1 MCLRVACH
9 TLRVSKTGPN
19 NNVGFLSITFL
30 VALPLALAPILLH
43 LFDRRRNVTIEWGA
57 MEFLLQAATRR
68 TSARKL
74 KQWLLLALRV
84 LAIVALVLALARPKL
99 PGHWFGNSDR
109 GETVFVIDNSMS
121 TLRESDDTT
130 LFAKLIERATEELNG
145 IAPGDSVRVLLASP
159 YPVWAMA
166 GDVRVDSGS
175 RELVMEQL
183 QEIQPTNGSSDL
195 LAAMFTAVQADADQ
209 NTQKRRVVLL
219 TDGQAADWKTS
230 DTSGWQRFQEVLKSA
245 SIPTQLDVI
254 ELDAKTPK
262 STNIA
267 VNNVRSNR
275 LVTGIG
281 QTFTVTAQIQ
291 NHSTVDS
298 AGCGVSWQVGSQEE
312 HTAEVPSLTGGNTH
326 EAVWRHSFSKP
337 GVYSLSCQIKA
348 DDNLAPDNRATVVI
362 EVIEEVPVLV
372 VEGAAG
378 QAELQQDSFFL
389 QAAMGWVNGEA
400 MDAHSVY
407 RPVTVSPDQLE
418 GMSLAGYRAVIV
430 PNFTSLSEKSVAE
443 LKAFAFNGGGVWIAL
458 GPRADIEMFNQYV
471 FAHGDGL
478 SPLAIDGIVA
488 EANSESSPKINA
500 ARKDH
505 PATMALADSEKLDTN
520 DIRVRRRFRFVP
532 PPRDEDVS
540 SLLNLTNGESL
551 AVERYV
557 GRGRVIVL
565 GIPLTMRDWSE
576 LAKSQA
582 FVVMVQDWVSY
593 LTQPQATRHNLSPG
607 DPISVHLAETENR
620 DAFLGTPH
628 GDQIELTADIVADGV
643 VFRSSRTILPGD
655 YSLQLGLSGEAIP
668 FHVQRN
674 AKESDLTGL
683 SDEDHKLLADTA
695 GLSGSLLNSNLS
707 STNHSDPVWPMLL
720 MLLIAFMSCELIL
733 SGMISRERFGT
744 ETIAATSERFGD
756 GGFSAPMEFGQKQQ
770 LSGTTLTAGASKKIL

>member
-1 MCLRVACH
+1 M
-9 TLRVSKTGPN
+9 
-19 NNVGFLSITFL
+19 GFLSITFL

-57 MEFLLQAATRR
+57 MEFLLPAATRR

-84 LAIVALVLALARPKL
+84 LAIAALVLALARPKL

-121 TLRESDDTT
+121 TQRVSEDRT
-130 LFAKLIERATEELNG
+130 LFARLIERATEELNG

-159 YPVWAMA
+159 YPVWATA
-166 GDVRVDSGS
+166 GDVRVDSSS
-175 RELVMEQL
+175 RELVVQQF

-195 LAAMFTAVQADADQ
+195 LAAMFAAVQADANQ

-219 TDGQAADWKTS
+219 TDGQATDWKTS
-230 DTSGWQRFQEVLKSA
+230 DATGWQRFQDVLKSA

-254 ELDAKTPK
+254 ELDAATQK
-262 STNIA
+262 SANLA
-267 VNNVRSNR
+267 VNSVHSNR

-281 QTFTVTAQIQ
+281 QMFTVTAEIQ
-291 NHSTVDS
+291 NHSAVDS
-298 AGCGVSWQVGSQEE
+298 AGCGLSWQVGSQVE
-312 HTAEVPSLTGGNTH
+312 HSSDVPALTGGNTY
-326 EAVWRHSFSKP
+326 ESVWRHSFSKP
-337 GVYSLSCQIKA
+337 GVYSLSCQITA
-348 DDNLAPDNRATVVI
+348 DDHLAPDNRATVVI

-372 VEGAAG
+372 IEGAAG

-389 QAAMGWVNGEA
+389 QAAMGWINGEA
-400 MDAHSVY
+400 MDQHSVY

-418 GMSLAGYRAVIV
+418 GMSLSGYRAVIV
-430 PNFTSLSEKSVAE
+430 PNFTSLSERSVAE
-443 LKAFAFNGGGVWIAL
+443 LRTFAFNGGGVWIAL

-478 SPLAIDGIVA
+478 SPLGIDGIVA
-488 EANSESSPKINA
+488 EANSDSSPKINA
-500 ARKDH
+500 ARRDH
-505 PATMALADSEKLDTN
+505 PATAALADSEKLDTSEV
-520 DIRVRRRFRFVP
+520 RVRRRFRFVP
-532 PPRDEDVS
+532 PPQDEDVS
-540 SLLNLTNGESL
+540 ALLSLTNGESL
-551 AVERYV
+551 AVEKYV
-557 GRGRVIVL
+557 GRGRVIVM
-565 GIPLTMRDWSE
+565 GIPLTLRDWSE

-607 DPISVHLAETENR
+607 DPISVHLAESENR
-620 DAFLGTPH
+620 DAFLRTPH
-628 GDQIELTADIVADGV
+628 DDQIELTADTVADGV

-655 YSLQLGLSGEAIP
+655 YGLQLGLSGETIP

-674 AKESDLTGL
+674 SKESDLTGL
-683 SDEDHKLLADTA
+683 SEVDHKLLADTA

-707 STNHSDPVWPMLL
+707 STSHSDPVWPILL
-720 MLLIAFMSCELIL
+720 MMLIALMSFELIL

-744 ETIAATSERFGD
+744 ETIAETSEKSGE
-756 GGFSAPMEFGQKQQ
+756 GGFGVPLEFGQK
-770 LSGTTLTAGASKKIL
+770 TAATDRGQSRQVGSKDAVL

>member
-1 MCLRVACH
+1 M
-9 TLRVSKTGPN
+9 
-19 NNVGFLSITFL
+19 GFLSITFL

-84 LAIVALVLALARPKL
+84 LAIAALVLALARPKL
-99 PGHWFGNSDR
+99 PGNWFGNSDR

-121 TLRESDDTT
+121 TLRESEDAT

-175 RELVMEQL
+175 RTLVAEQF
-183 QEIQPTNGSSDL
+183 QDIQPTNGSSDL

-209 NTQKRRVVLL
+209 NTQKRRIVLL

-267 VNNVRSNR
+267 VNNVHSNR

-291 NHSTVDS
+291 NHSAVDS
-298 AGCGVSWQVGSQEE
+298 AGCSVSWQVGSQEE

-326 EAVWRHSFSKP
+326 EDVWRHSFSKP

-378 QAELQQDSFFL
+378 QTELQQDSFFL

-400 MDAHSVY
+400 MEAHSVY

-430 PNFTSLSEKSVAE
+430 PNFTSLSERSVAE

-478 SPLAIDGIVA
+478 APLAIDGIVA

-505 PATMALADSEKLDTN
+505 PATMALADSEKLDTS

-551 AVERYV
+551 AVEKYV

-620 DAFLGTPH
+620 DAFLRTPR
-628 GDQIELTADIVADGV
+628 GDQIELTADIVTDGV

-668 FHVQRN
+668 FHVARN
-674 AKESDLTGL
+674 ARESDLTGL

-707 STNHSDPVWPMLL
+707 STSHSDPVWPMLL

-744 ETIAATSERFGD
+744 ETIAATSEKFGE
-756 GGFSAPMEFGQKQQ
+756 GGFSVPIEFGQKQVVATDKGQ
-770 LSGTTLTAGASKKIL
+770 TPKVGSRKAVL